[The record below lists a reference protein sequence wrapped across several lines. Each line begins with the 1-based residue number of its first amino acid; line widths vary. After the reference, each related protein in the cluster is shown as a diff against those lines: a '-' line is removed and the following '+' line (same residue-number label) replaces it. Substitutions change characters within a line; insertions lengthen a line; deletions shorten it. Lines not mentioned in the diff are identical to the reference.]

1 MLYYQFNGYE
11 GFKLCFGLE
20 QRNNGTM
27 VRKNKILLDHL
38 KHRPLLKYCRENND
52 YTLLNIHNMADLQEK
67 IQGAVKAS
75 GKEDESLPYKIEL
88 IGETY
93 WSAKYRTDEHKGLCE
108 DMDKASIWYVN
119 IKRDRPFKMKSG
131 KFMRSVMAETKIG
144 QIISPVVLNWL
155 SGDVFTQKWHTYM
168 YGQTSDVTLHVDS
181 NFKNIYTRDK
191 CKGNFKSCMADMN
204 RDDFYKYSVKAQAAY
219 ITDAEGSILARAIL
233 FTDVSD
239 SDGGKW
245 RLLERQY
252 SSDDNTIFK
261 HLLIE
266 KLIHGKH
273 IDGYKIVGAS
283 CNDASAFVKID
294 GTSLHDKK
302 FEIECDLE
310 EDGTLSYQDSFKWY
324 DYTNRKAYN
333 YPHDNWSHELDTTDE
348 TLSYEEECNEEWDE
362 YHQYYC
368 EETRTCYRNGR
379 EISVDVNNLDDFE
392 WICSRN
398 EYHHY
403 SNITVCEECEEAM
416 LIEDTKHSDLTGG
429 QYCCQTCREEAE
441 KKFKSK
447 NWHYSEYD
455 DEWFENEYDIT
466 NINIYNDQTLL
477 YEKKTISIN
486 TLQDL
491 IMDEKIWFFDDEP
504 FNAVNPTTRFP
515 YNYKHQ
521 NNPSHEYTTSEAS
534 V

>member
-1 MLYYQFNGYE
+1 MLYYQFNDYE
-11 GFKLCFGLE
+11 GFKTDFGLE
-20 QRNNGTM
+20 QRNNGVTI
-27 VRKNKILLDHL
+27 RKNKILLGHL
-38 KHRPLLKYCRENND
+38 KHRPLLKYCKENND
-52 YTLLNIHNMADLQEK
+52 YTLLHIRNMAELQNK
-67 IQGAVKAS
+67 IQEAIKKS
-75 GKEDESLPYKIEL
+75 GKEDENLPYKIEL
-88 IGETY
+88 IGEIY
-93 WSAKYRTDEHKGLCE
+93 WSAQYRTDEHKGLCE
-108 DMDKASIWYVN
+108 NLDKSSIRYVN
-119 IKRDRPFKMKSG
+119 IKRNRSFKMKSS
-131 KFMRSVMAETKIG
+131 KFMRAIMAETQIG
-144 QIISPVVLNWL
+144 QILSPIVLNWI
-155 SGDVFTQKWHTYM
+155 SGDIFAQKWYTYA
-168 YGQTSDVTLHVDS
+168 YGQTPDVALHVD
-181 NFKNIYTRDK
+181 NDFKKIYTSDEY
-191 CKGNFKSCMADMN
+191 KGNFNSCMTDMN
-204 RDDFYKYSVKAQAAY
+204 RDAFYRYSVKAQAAY
-219 ITDAEGSILARAIL
+219 ITDSDGSILARAIL
-233 FTDVSD
+233 FTDVTD

-252 SSDDNTIFK
+252 ASDDSDILK
-261 HLLIE
+261 YLLIE
-266 KLIHGKH
+266 KLIHEKR
-273 IDGYKIVGAS
+273 IDGYKTVGAS
-283 CNDASAFVKID
+283 CHDANSFVKID

-333 YPHDNWSHELDTTDE
+333 YAHSNCSHELDTTYE
-348 TLSYEEECNEEWDE
+348 TLSYAEECNEEWDE

-368 EETRTCYRNGR
+368 EETRTCYRRGR
-379 EISVDVNNLDDFE
+379 EISVDANNLDDFE

-403 SNITVCEECEEAM
+403 SDITVCNECEEAV
-416 LIEDTKHSDLTGG
+416 LIEDMKRSDLTGG
-429 QYCCQTCREEAE
+429 QYCCQTCKEEAE
-441 KKFKSK
+441 KRFKSK

-466 NINIYNDQTLL
+466 NINIYNNQTRL
-477 YEKKTISIN
+477 YEKKTISIS

-491 IMDEKIWFFDDEP
+491 IMDEKIWFFDDEA